1 KKIDELI
8 KYHEFI
14 EKAIVYIK
22 TRIFSLV
29 SIKNNTKMEDNVFY
43 TSYILPKIKHIE
55 KHCEELDHYIE
66 NFFVLSK
73 FFGNFS
79 IPNLYGNIF
88 KTIMYKRIK
97 IKNFEAQIK

>member
-1 KKIDELI
+1 NNCSNGSCILYRLSPKLGTYSAFEKKIDELI

-79 IPNLYGNIF
+79 IPN
-88 KTIMYKRIK
+88 
-97 IKNFEAQIK
+97 